1 MGRKQ
6 LVGCWGLAAAV
17 AFVMTGCSAATEPAS
32 SASPAT
38 STESNASTPTPT
50 PTPTPMQSAESPT
63 PDAITASLDGVSC
76 DELVP
81 SAIVDANFTQGAVPS
96 DPWDGA
102 AAALPDE
109 PARLAAEAAGD
120 DIACAWVFP
129 GGSDGGVSVYGLT
142 LTLDARDAL
151 VAELRDTAA
160 FSEGDVEGAV
170 TFTRVEAGEIA
181 SRTVGYLFDESVWIA
196 FVGNSPVAS
205 FDRDYAPAM
214 LAAIR
219 S

>member
-6 LVGCWGLAAAV
+6 LVGYWGLAAAV
-17 AFVMTGCSAATEPAS
+17 ALVMTGCSSATDPAS
-32 SASPAT
+32 SASPAA
-38 STESNASTPTPT
+38 STESTESTPPPT
-50 PTPTPMQSAESPT
+50 PSQSADSPT

-96 DPWDGA
+96 DPWRDA

-120 DIACAWVFP
+120 DIACAWAFP
-129 GGSDGGVSVYGLT
+129 GGSDGGVEVYGLT
-142 LTLDARDAL
+142 LTPDARDAL
-151 VAELRDTAA
+151 VAELRDTAV
-160 FSEGDVEGAV
+160 FSEGDVEGAA
-170 TFTRVEAGEIA
+170 TFTRVEDGEVA

-196 FVGNSPVAS
+196 FVGNSAVES
-205 FDRDYAPAM
+205 FDRDYVPAM
-214 LAAIR
+214 LTAIR
-219 S
+219 P